1 MMDTDEMSDEEIVRF
16 VATLK
21 RVRERGDEGR
31 TAVVRA
37 ADLGAVI
44 DGWLT
49 ALHER
54 DEARAEVGRAVAAE
68 REACAQVALDHADQE
83 DVAGADACGRVAVKI
98 RASGAGGAR

>member
-1 MMDTDEMSDEEIVRF
+1 MMDTDEMTEEEIVRF

-31 TAVVRA
+31 TAVVRT

-54 DEARAEVGRAVAAE
+54 DEARAEVERLRSAVNEALLIAHTAPPPVHAAHWCLRLVE
-68 REACAQVALDHADQE
+68 TLHNALKTD
-83 DVAGADACGRVAVKI
+83 GAL
-98 RASGAGGAR
+98 